1 MATVANP
8 ASPPALDANP
18 NDSLK
23 TSEVEDGAP
32 VTVFHNADNFN
43 AIHPLASEWTLWF
56 TKPPTGKGDN
66 WNDLLKEVITFDSVE
81 MFWSV
86 WVSQFESNSSIRYAD
101 YYQAQCRKGLRASCQ
116 S

>member
-23 TSEVEDGAP
+23 TSELEDGAP
-32 VTVFHNADNFN
+32 VTVFHNPDNFN

-56 TKPPTGKGDN
+56 TKPPTGK
-66 WNDLLKEVITFDSVE
+66 VRAH
-81 MFWSV
+81 
-86 WVSQFESNSSIRYAD
+86 SISAETMR
-101 YYQAQCRKGLRASCQ
+101 LT
-116 S
+116 